1 MPNWK
6 ELGEVPDSDED
17 DLDGPSPPQSP
28 IASLLPAPPPP
39 IASPLTD
46 IWSIPSSPARQ
57 LPEPYHQA
65 TPTSPILPLGAKT
78 TTPLS
83 CSSPLS
89 PPPPDVTSS
98 PIASP
103 KPEPSRQ
110 TIQESLQIT
119 LPAHPVPSDTL
130 TGARSQSPLDSE
142 STSHLTSHSNNVSPS
157 RQAAVRLERSLRPRK
172 PIQEHPYL
180 LEGAQYTRF
189 MKAHGF
195 KPLRVVTEQAET
207 ARRRTTNDSQD
218 NDFFADDS
226 QSIFGELQE
235 HESQP
240 PDSASIVEERDEL
253 ALSPSPRASSQARAI
268 SSGQPSPGQDT
279 AATSPAEDDLPSI
292 DELLR
297 QSRKTRGKNQSKRHV
312 SASTSSSVK
321 RRRVDESARKDSV
334 TRSRFRP
341 PLVVDLEASSLA
353 GQEIRRRSHSPQVLN
368 DANARGPTKL
378 SVQTPLPA
386 TTHLENDVAPA
397 VISIS
402 DDDAQAEGSDSPD
415 SSSIDSD
422 SDAMQKHVRRIR
434 GVLPASWLRLDQ
446 LKAQKSRDG
455 TSRRQSPPLSP
466 KHLPRKGVAL
476 PKQRPQQPTSSNA
489 LFDFLPN
496 DDNDDRDERIN
507 NDISLG
513 RDHTLMSSPKTTKN
527 PDLFLQLFLDDG
539 DIPEEDAIDR
549 MVIGT
554 KRKRK
559 DSSEPKNRLYRKH
572 NSGLRNPRQ
581 QKITSLLDSASGGDG
596 DILSKKVIKS
606 GRSSKPKTARRSRT
620 TKGHPTPPPMLS
632 VLDVVESD
640 APQFLRI
647 AARAARRAPN
657 RGKTSPSRKQINLGS
672 RPDNIDALS
681 VLRDWKNGRI
691 QPRVAHE
698 PMEKAGTLSSKA
710 TSSRLAL
717 MQRSTNP
724 HRASAHLKR
733 AASLGD
739 TKRRTKQTRL
749 DMPVSSTTIP
759 SAAPIVR
766 GFPRLLKSSPGI
778 GRSDI
783 IAARPAQLETTE
795 VNRPGKFSFLARKR
809 NLDASYRRN
818 KSSLGPAAARLDRF
832 INSPMDQ
839 DMMPRGNI
847 AASIEPPTELQR
859 PIARHPRLRKQTKAR
874 FVDITAPRFVHAAD
888 PLPPASD
895 YALVQEDDVE
905 ELNDE
910 KLRGLGPFGTH
921 YTHHFEVF
929 PLDASVYF
937 HESTFIGMGRL
948 GNLQD
953 KKLMDKCCHVRPRI
967 SFQLGDKTLRWGPW
981 DEITSSELGVLVDF
995 VVDNIIQSEN
1005 TLSLEAVAASDFLLN
1020 FVETAVSFEKSTH
1033 MSSFMSRILDVLRSF
1048 IDRVEA
1054 ALNGRA
1060 RPGSSGLFRTL
1071 LQVLPRVLLVNFL
1084 STRLCQQSSTL
1095 SDQGFQA
1102 QEALRRLAKFC
1113 CRILVSLGLGPVEET
1128 YADLQQLH
1136 CREHGIKPD
1145 RGEVILWAILMR
1157 ILQVAQ
1163 LPRGGFWDILG
1174 SVIITPELTGASDL
1188 KKLEYGWKH
1197 VFTLLPLTEFND
1209 MGTLDAGSR
1218 LRSPL
1223 DGWAIPQALLKRTFH
1238 IYQKNPRQPPSFND
1252 YCRSLMG
1259 RCHYLI
1265 DQWGWGKSTSMI
1277 GLVFDFFGSQ
1287 NLSHLRNEEVYKSPA
1302 FLEQLSGKPD
1312 VSIHAEDR
1320 CFHIFV
1326 KIVAM
1331 VIRRLRA
1338 SGLVRDIKNL
1348 VTRIVPNHS
1357 RQFLKEQT
1365 INQHELA
1372 ALRNHHDLLCA
1383 LFWAAPPNLRPG
1395 IHLIEKLVVPGSSH
1409 REAVLINLR
1418 AWSQL
1423 SRFVVSSNEGPSV
1436 LRAFISW
1443 QNNIFRQ
1450 TLDQYLTAETDI
1462 QQQLLALSKDASNEI
1477 DRDMVGK
1484 MIEKNKSAAM
1494 DILYCSV
1501 QASLEVLKVAPS
1513 LTAAT
1518 CSLNTKQ
1525 LSQIFTKLDVSCAGF
1540 DWQTLLVAL
1549 DIVGRYM
1556 DRIDDVLDYQDSC
1569 NSETAEEQNASD
1581 EAIQLVDD
1589 QIVEA
1594 LFSVANQVLNLL
1606 ETRISERIGSKE
1618 SLCAEKAIVL
1628 SGRIAS
1634 RLLQVG
1640 LTRLSR
1646 FFSPGKY
1653 GLFQRMPQD
1662 ISLVRRRYLP
1672 LFTATLVRN
1681 ATLDFKDL
1689 NTTLDEMWLLCLTG
1703 PRSTFEHVPNFG
1715 DCLRRHSAT
1724 SVGGDAG
1731 FTSRTTMDYNSA
1743 RDLFASAVS
1752 SQRRALREDQTSLQR
1767 GRKGDLAKALKAVM
1781 EQMKRDLATVKPNRT
1796 AHLKH
1801 VDFVRE
1807 IISLVKSYGVD
1818 VCPVDP
1824 FFYRISADYSPS
1836 LEDPQLHLAGILAYG
1851 IRFQEGDTKAYSQLF
1866 YYLYNNC
1873 KVAFVNNKTGNELD
1887 ILQRCME
1894 NIHIFD
1900 FMLSCM
1906 LPTVV
1911 RATLKIHETW
1921 PLLQLYSGALR
1932 QLLERSCL
1940 PREIQDSQVDAVV
1953 ALLSTILLTIKT
1965 IKSEAG
1971 SGALSTKRLFFLVE
1985 LMGVANSLQPTL
1997 VVWSM
2002 ITDGSI
2008 RQDVTAV
2015 STAFSS
2021 LCDSASDAL
2030 TRLER
2035 EDSVV
2040 DKASSMASAN
2050 VLLDGIREMNVE
2062 YITRLS
2068 TVVKANTE
2076 SLSTHLCTDVNR
2088 SWIVTDRKVCVRAP
2102 GNTAS
2107 QASASQG
2114 AQGLSCEPLDMEDLY
2129 KQLSSHVVLWKSRA
2143 ISNAKDTRGRRFNT
2157 KKNKCA

>member
-17 DLDGPSPPQSP
+17 DFDGPSPPQSP

-57 LPEPYHQA
+57 LPEPCHQA
-65 TPTSPILPLGAKT
+65 TPTSTTVPQGTKT
-78 TTPLS
+78 TTSPS

-89 PPPPDVTSS
+89 PPPPDVASITPS
-98 PIASP
+98 PE
-103 KPEPSRQ
+103 PEPSRQ
-110 TIQESLQIT
+110 TIRESLQIT
-119 LPAHPVPSDTL
+119 LPAPPVPSYTL
-130 TGARSQSPLDSE
+130 TGAQDPLDSE
-142 STSHLTSHSNNVSPS
+142 PISHLTSHSNDVSPS

-180 LEGAQYTRF
+180 LEGAQYTRV

-195 KPLRVVTEQAET
+195 KPLRVVTGQAET
-207 ARRRTTNDSQD
+207 LRRRTANDDSQD
-218 NDFFADDS
+218 NDFSADDS
-226 QSIFGELQE
+226 QSISGDLQE
-235 HESQP
+235 HESP
-240 PDSASIVEERDEL
+240 PLDAASVVEERDEL
-253 ALSPSPRASSQARAI
+253 ALSPSPRASSQVRAI

-279 AATSPAEDDLPSI
+279 AATSPVEDDLPSI

-297 QSRKTRGKNQSKRHV
+297 QSRKTHGKKQSKRPG
-312 SASTSSSVK
+312 STSTSSSAK
-321 RRRVDESARKDSV
+321 RRRVDGSARKDSI
-334 TRSRFRP
+334 SRPRFKP
-341 PLVVDLEASSLA
+341 PPVVDLEASPLA
-353 GQEIRRRSHSPQVLN
+353 GQEIRHRSRNLQEPDDTDTRS
-368 DANARGPTKL
+368 PTKL
-378 SVQTPLPA
+378 SMQTSFPSTKP
-386 TTHLENDVAPA
+386 LENDDAPA

-402 DDDAQAEGSDSPD
+402 DDEAQAEGSDSPD
-415 SSSIDSD
+415 SSGTDSD
-422 SDAMQKHVRRIR
+422 SDAMQRHVRRIR

-446 LKAQKSRDG
+446 LKAQKTKDRI
-455 TSRRQSPPLSP
+455 SRRQSPPLSP
-466 KHLPRKGVAL
+466 RQLPRKGVAL
-476 PKQRPQQPTSSNA
+476 PKQRPQQPTSTNA
-489 LFDFLPN
+489 LFDFLSN
-496 DDNDDRDERIN
+496 DDDDDHDKRTN
-507 NDISLG
+507 NDISLR
-513 RDHTLMSSPKTTKN
+513 RDPNMVSPPKTTKN
-527 PDLFLQLFLDDG
+527 PDLFQQLFFDDG
-539 DIPEEDAIDR
+539 DIPEEDVIDR
-549 MVIGT
+549 MVTGT
-554 KRKRK
+554 KRKRN
-559 DSSEPKNRLYRKH
+559 DSSEPKNRTYRKDKT
-572 NSGLRNPRQ
+572 GPRNPRQ
-581 QKITSLLDSASGGDG
+581 QKITTLLDSGSGGDG
-596 DILSKKVIKS
+596 DIHSKKVTKS
-606 GRSSKPKTARRSRT
+606 SRSSKTKTSRRSRT

-632 VLDVVESD
+632 VLDVVEAD

-657 RGKTSPSRKQINLGS
+657 RGKTSPSHKQINLGS

-681 VLRDWKNGRI
+681 VLRDWKSGRI
-691 QPRVAHE
+691 RPRVAHE
-698 PMEKAGTLSSKA
+698 PMEKTETRSSKA
-710 TSSRLAL
+710 TPSRLPL
-717 MQRSTNP
+717 TQRSTNP
-724 HRASAHLKR
+724 SRASAHLKR
-733 AASLGD
+733 ATSLGD

-749 DMPVSSTTIP
+749 DVSVSSMTIP
-759 SAAPIVR
+759 STAPILR
-766 GFPRLLKSSPGI
+766 GFPKHLKSNSGI
-778 GRSDI
+778 GRSDAL
-783 IAARPAQLETTE
+783 AARPAQLETTE
-795 VNRPGKFSFLARKR
+795 VNRSGKFGFLARKR

-832 INSPMDQ
+832 INSPVNQ
-839 DMMPRGNI
+839 DMISTTTI
-847 AASIEPPTELQR
+847 ATLTEPTKELQPSLPR
-859 PIARHPRLRKQTKAR
+859 RPRLRKQTKAR
-874 FVDITAPRFVHAAD
+874 FVDITAPQFVHAAD

-895 YALVQEDDVE
+895 DALVHE
-905 ELNDE
+905 ENLGESSDE
-910 KLRGLGPFGTH
+910 KLQGLGPFGTH

-929 PLDASVYF
+929 PLDANVYF

-948 GNLQD
+948 SKLHE
-953 KKLMDKCCHVRPRI
+953 KHLMDKSCHSRPRI

-981 DEITSSELGVLVDF
+981 DEVTSSELGVLVDF
-995 VVDNIIQSEN
+995 VVDNITQAES
-1005 TLSLEAVAASDFLLN
+1005 TLNLEAVAASDFLLN
-1020 FVETAVSFEKSTH
+1020 FVETAVSFEKSTD
-1033 MSSFMSRILDVLRSF
+1033 MSSFMSRTLDVLRSF
-1048 IDRVEA
+1048 SDRVEA

-1060 RPGSSGLFRTL
+1060 RVGSSGLFRTL
-1071 LQVLPRVLLVNFL
+1071 LQVLPRILLVNLL
-1084 STRLCQQSSTL
+1084 STRLCQQSSVL

-1102 QEALRRLAKFC
+1102 QELLRRLAKVS
-1113 CRILVSLGLGPVEET
+1113 CRTLVSLGLGPVEET
-1128 YADLQQLH
+1128 YADLQQLRH
-1136 CREHGIKPD
+1136 REHGIKSD
-1145 RGEVILWAILMR
+1145 RGEVVLWVVLMK
-1157 ILQVAQ
+1157 ILQAAG
-1163 LPRGGFWDILG
+1163 LPRGSFWDILG
-1174 SVIITPELTGASDL
+1174 SVILTSELTGTSDV

-1197 VFTLLPLTEFND
+1197 VFTLLPLAEFND

-1265 DQWGWGKSTSMI
+1265 DQWGWGKCTGMI

-1287 NLSHLRNEEVYKSPA
+1287 NLSHLRNEEVYKSPF

-1312 VSIHAEDR
+1312 ISIHAEDR

-1331 VIRRLRA
+1331 VIKRLRA

-1383 LFWAAPPNLRPG
+1383 LFWAAPPDLRPG

-1423 SRFVVSSNEGPSV
+1423 SRFVVSSNEGASV
-1436 LRAFISW
+1436 FRPFISW

-1462 QQQLLALSKDASNEI
+1462 QQQLLALSKDASNDI

-1484 MIEKNKSAAM
+1484 MIEKNKAAAM

-1518 CSLNTKQ
+1518 NSLNTKQ
-1525 LSQIFTKLDVSCAGF
+1525 LSQVFSKLDVSCAGF

-1549 DIVGRYM
+1549 DIVGRYL
-1556 DRIDDVLDYQDSC
+1556 DRIDDALDYQDSC
-1569 NSETAEEQNASD
+1569 NSETAEDQNASD

-1594 LFSVANQVLNLL
+1594 LFSVANQVLNVL

-1640 LTRLSR
+1640 VTRLSR

-1653 GLFQRMPQD
+1653 SLFQRMPQD

-1681 ATLDFKDL
+1681 ATVDFKDL
-1689 NTTLDEMWLLCLTG
+1689 NTTPDEMWLLCLTS
-1703 PRSTFEHVPNFG
+1703 PRSTFEHVSNLG

-1724 SVGGDAG
+1724 SVGDAA
-1731 FTSRTTMDYNSA
+1731 FTSRTALDYNLA
-1743 RDLFASAVS
+1743 RDLFAAAVS
-1752 SQRRALREDQTSLQR
+1752 SQRKALRGDQSSLR
-1767 GRKGDLAKALKAVM
+1767 RRRKDDLAKALKAVM

-1796 AHLKH
+1796 AHLQH

-1873 KVAFVNNKTGNELD
+1873 KVAVVNNKIGNELD

-1894 NIHIFD
+1894 NTHIFD

-1911 RATLKIHETW
+1911 RATLKIHEAW
-1921 PLLQLYSGALR
+1921 PLLQMYSGALR

-1940 PREIQDSQVDAVV
+1940 PLEIQETQADAVV
-1953 ALLSTILLTIKT
+1953 AFLSTILLAIRTLKA
-1965 IKSEAG
+1965 EAG
-1971 SGALSTKRLFFLVE
+1971 IGALSTKRLFLLVE
-1985 LMGVANSLQPTL
+1985 LLGVANALQPTL

-2002 ITDGSI
+2002 ISDGTTL
-2008 RQDVTAV
+2008 QDVATVTA
-2015 STAFSS
+2015 AFSS
-2021 LCDSASDAL
+2021 LCDSASASL

-2035 EDSVV
+2035 EDSAV
-2040 DKASSMASAN
+2040 DKASSTASAS
-2050 VLLDGIREMNVE
+2050 VLLDGIREIDEQDIM
-2062 YITRLS
+2062 RLS
-2068 TVVKANTE
+2068 RVVNANTE
-2076 SLSTHLCTDVNR
+2076 SLSTHVCTDVKR
-2088 SWIVTDRKVCVRAP
+2088 SWIVTDRRVCVRAP

-2114 AQGLSCEPLDMEDLY
+2114 LQGLSFEPLDMQELY
-2129 KQLSSHVVLWKSRA
+2129 KQLSRQVLLWKSRA
-2143 ISNAKDTRGRRFNT
+2143 VPNAKDTGGRRFKT
-2157 KKNKCA
+2157 KKNAFD

>member
-17 DLDGPSPPQSP
+17 DFDGPSPPQSP
-28 IASLLPAPPPP
+28 IAGLLPAPPPP

-46 IWSIPSSPARQ
+46 IWSIPSSPARRP
-57 LPEPYHQA
+57 PEPGHRV
-65 TPTSPILPLGAKT
+65 TPTSTTVPLGTET

-98 PIASP
+98 PTLSP
-103 KPEPSRQ
+103 QPESSRH
-110 TIQESLQIT
+110 TVRENLQKT
-119 LPAHPVPSDTL
+119 LPAHRVPSDTV
-130 TGARSQSPLDSE
+130 TGAQKPLESE
-142 STSHLTSHSNNVSPS
+142 SILHITSHNNAVSPS

-180 LEGAQYTRF
+180 LEGAQYTQF

-195 KPLRVVTEQAET
+195 KPLRVVTEQAESS
-207 ARRRTTNDSQD
+207 RRLTTNEDSQD
-218 NDFFADDS
+218 NDFSADDS
-226 QSIFGELQE
+226 QE

-240 PDSASIVEERDEL
+240 LDAASIVEERDEL
-253 ALSPSPRASSQARAI
+253 ALSPSPRLSSQFRAI

-279 AATSPAEDDLPSI
+279 ADTSPAEDDLPSI

-297 QSRKTRGKNQSKRHV
+297 QSRKTLGKKQSKRLG
-312 SASTSSSVK
+312 STSISSCAK
-321 RRRVDESARKDSV
+321 RRRIDGSARKDSI
-334 TRSRFRP
+334 TRPRFKP
-341 PLVVDLEASSLA
+341 PLAIDLEASPLA
-353 GQEIRRRSHSPQVLN
+353 GQEIRRRSRNPQVPN
-368 DANARGPTKL
+368 DADITSPTKID
-378 SVQTPLPA
+378 VQQSFPA
-386 TTHLENDVAPA
+386 TTPFENGDAPA

-402 DDDAQAEGSDSPD
+402 DDDVQAEVSDSPD
-415 SSSIDSD
+415 SSGTDSD
-422 SDAMQKHVRRIR
+422 SDSMQKHVRRIR

-446 LKAQKSRDG
+446 LKAQKTRDG
-455 TSRRQSPPLSP
+455 TSRRQSPPSSP

-476 PKQRPQQPTSSNA
+476 PKQRPQQSTSSNA
-489 LFDFLPN
+489 LFDFLSN
-496 DDNDDRDERIN
+496 DDDDDHDERIN
-507 NDISLG
+507 NDILLRRNSSLV
-513 RDHTLMSSPKTTKN
+513 SFPKTNKN
-527 PDLFLQLFLDDG
+527 PDLFRQLFLDDG
-539 DIPEEDAIDR
+539 DIPEEDVIDR
-549 MVIGT
+549 MVTGT

-559 DSSEPKNRLYRKH
+559 DSSEPKNRTYRKH

-581 QKITSLLDSASGGDG
+581 QKITTLLDSGSGGDG
-596 DILSKKVIKS
+596 SALSKKAVKSSRSIKT
-606 GRSSKPKTARRSRT
+606 KTARRSRT
-620 TKGHPTPPPMLS
+620 TKRHPTPPPMLS

-681 VLRDWKNGRI
+681 VLRDWKTGRI
-691 QPRVAHE
+691 RPRVAHE
-698 PMEKAGTLSSKA
+698 PMDKASTSTSTA
-710 TSSRLAL
+710 TPSRFPLT
-717 MQRSTNP
+717 QRSTNP
-724 HRASAHLKR
+724 PRASAHLKR

-739 TKRRTKQTRL
+739 TKRRTKQTQL
-749 DMPVSSTTIP
+749 NVSSTTI
-759 SAAPIVR
+759 SSTAPIVR
-766 GFPRLLKSSPGI
+766 AHPKHLNLNSGI
-778 GRSDI
+778 GRSDTV
-783 IAARPAQLETTE
+783 AARPAQLETTE
-795 VNRPGKFSFLARKR
+795 VNRSGKFSFLAQKR

-818 KSSLGPAAARLDRF
+818 KSSVGLAAARLDRF
-832 INSPMDQ
+832 INSPVNQ
-839 DMMPRGNI
+839 DMMPTAVI
-847 AASIEPPTELQR
+847 ATSTGPPKELQPLR
-859 PIARHPRLRKQTKAR
+859 PRRPRLRKQTKAR
-874 FVDITAPRFVHAAD
+874 FVDITAPQFVHAAD

-895 YALVQEDDVE
+895 YVLVHEDDVGE
-905 ELNDE
+905 SSDE

-921 YTHHFEVF
+921 YTHHFEIF
-929 PLDASVYF
+929 PLDANVYF
-937 HESTFIGMGRL
+937 HESTFIGMGKL
-948 GNLQD
+948 SKLQD
-953 KKLMDKCCHVRPRI
+953 QKLMDKSCHVRPRI

-995 VVDNIIQSEN
+995 VVDKIIQPES

-1020 FVETAVSFEKSTH
+1020 FVETAVSFEKSTD
-1033 MSSFMSRILDVLRSF
+1033 MSSFMSRVLDVLHSF

-1054 ALNGRA
+1054 SLNGRA

-1071 LQVLPRVLLVNFL
+1071 LQVLPRVLLVNLL
-1084 STRLCQQSSTL
+1084 STRLCQQSSVL
-1095 SDQGFQA
+1095 SDQTFQA
-1102 QEALRRLAKFC
+1102 QEVLRRLAKVA
-1113 CRILVSLGLGPVEET
+1113 CRILVSLGLGSVEET

-1136 CREHGIKPD
+1136 HREHGIKSD
-1145 RGEVILWAILMR
+1145 RGEVVLWVVLMR
-1157 ILQVAQ
+1157 ILQAAE

-1174 SVIITPELTGASDL
+1174 SVILTPELTSTSDL
-1188 KKLEYGWKH
+1188 KKLECGWKH

-1209 MGTLDAGSR
+1209 LGTLDAGSR
-1218 LRSPL
+1218 LRLPL
-1223 DGWAIPQALLKRTFH
+1223 EGWAIPQALLKRTFH

-1252 YCRSLMG
+1252 YCRSLMA

-1265 DQWGWGKSTSMI
+1265 DQWGWGKCIGMV

-1287 NLSHLRNEEVYKSPA
+1287 NLSHLRNEEVYKSPL

-1326 KIVAM
+1326 KIVTM

-1348 VTRIVPNHS
+1348 VARIVPNHS

-1383 LFWAAPPNLRPG
+1383 LFWAAPPDLRPG

-1423 SRFVVSSNEGPSV
+1423 SRFVVSSNEGSSV
-1436 LRAFISW
+1436 FRPFISW

-1462 QQQLLALSKDASNEI
+1462 QQQLLALSKDASNDI

-1484 MIEKNKSAAM
+1484 MIEKNKAAAM

-1513 LTAAT
+1513 LAAAT
-1518 CSLNTKQ
+1518 YSLNTKQ
-1525 LSQIFTKLDVSCAGF
+1525 LSQVFTKFDVSCAGF
-1540 DWQTLLVAL
+1540 DWQTLLIAL
-1549 DIVGRYM
+1549 DIMGRYI
-1556 DRIDDVLDYQDSC
+1556 DRIDDILDYQDSC

-1589 QIVEA
+1589 QLVEA
-1594 LFSVANQVLNLL
+1594 LFSVANQLLNLL

-1640 LTRLSR
+1640 VTRLSR

-1681 ATLDFKDL
+1681 GTLDFKDL
-1689 NTTLDEMWLLCLTG
+1689 NTTPDEMWLLCLTG
-1703 PRSTFEHVPNFG
+1703 PRSTFEHVSGFG
-1715 DCLRRHSAT
+1715 DCLRRHSAI
-1724 SVGGDAG
+1724 SVGDAAC
-1731 FTSRTTMDYNSA
+1731 TSKTALDYNLA

-1752 SQRRALREDQTSLQR
+1752 SQRKALREDQGSLQR
-1767 GRKGDLAKALKAVM
+1767 RRKGDLAKALKAVM

-1796 AHLKH
+1796 AHIQH

-1807 IISLVKSYGVD
+1807 IIGLVKSYGVD

-1873 KVAFVNNKTGNELD
+1873 KVAVVNNKIANELD

-1911 RATLKIHETW
+1911 RATLKIHEAW

-1940 PREIQDSQVDAVV
+1940 PIEIQETRADAVV
-1953 ALLSTILLTIKT
+1953 ALLSTILLAIRTLKT
-1965 IKSEAG
+1965 EAG
-1971 SGALSTKRLFFLVE
+1971 NGALSTKRLFLLVE
-1985 LMGVANSLQPTL
+1985 LMGIVEVLQPTL

-2002 ITDGSI
+2002 ITEGSI
-2008 RQDVTAV
+2008 RQDVATVV
-2015 STAFSS
+2015 SAFSS

-2030 TRLER
+2030 IRLGR
-2035 EDSVV
+2035 EDSAV
-2040 DKASSMASAN
+2040 DIASRMASAS
-2050 VLLDGIREMNVE
+2050 VLLDGIREIDE
-2062 YITRLS
+2062 QDITRLS
-2068 TVVKANTE
+2068 RVVNANTE
-2076 SLSTHLCTDVNR
+2076 SLSTHVCTDVQR
-2088 SWIVTDRKVCVRAP
+2088 SWIVTDRRVCVRAP

-2114 AQGLSCEPLDMEDLY
+2114 LQGLSFEPLDMEELY
-2129 KQLSSHVVLWKSRA
+2129 KKFSSQVLLWKSRA
-2143 ISNAKDTRGRRFNT
+2143 VTNARDTRGRRFNT
-2157 KKNKCA
+2157 KRNNCA

>member
-17 DLDGPSPPQSP
+17 DFDGPSPPQSP
-28 IASLLPAPPPP
+28 IAGLPPAPPPP

-57 LPEPYHQA
+57 LPEPCHQA
-65 TPTSPILPLGAKT
+65 TLTTTAVPLGIKPN
-78 TTPLS
+78 TPLS

-98 PIASP
+98 PTPSP
-103 KPEPSRQ
+103 EPEPSRQ
-110 TIQESLQIT
+110 TIREGLQIT

-130 TGARSQSPLDSE
+130 TGAQSPLVSE
-142 STSHLTSHSNNVSPS
+142 SISHLTSHSNDVSPS

-207 ARRRTTNDSQD
+207 SRRRTNNEDSQD
-218 NDFFADDS
+218 NDFSADES

-235 HESQP
+235 HKSQP
-240 PDSASIVEERDEL
+240 LGAACIVEERDEL
-253 ALSPSPRASSQARAI
+253 ALSPSPRASSQVRAI
-268 SSGQPSPGQDT
+268 SSGRPSPGQDT
-279 AATSPAEDDLPSI
+279 APTSPAEDDLPSI

-297 QSRKTRGKNQSKRHV
+297 QSRKTRGKKQSKRPGST
-312 SASTSSSVK
+312 SASSSTK
-321 RRRVDESARKDSV
+321 RRRVDGSAHKDST
-334 TRSRFRP
+334 TRPRFKP
-341 PLVVDLEASSLA
+341 PLVVDLEASPLA
-353 GQEIRRRSHSPQVLN
+353 GQDIRRRSRNPQAPVDTDL
-368 DANARGPTKL
+368 RSPTKL
-378 SVQTPLPA
+378 SLQTPSP
-386 TTHLENDVAPA
+386 TTTPLENDDAPA

-402 DDDAQAEGSDSPD
+402 DDDVQAEGSDSPD
-415 SSSIDSD
+415 SSGTDSD

-446 LKAQKSRDG
+446 LKAQKASDG
-455 TSRRQSPPLSP
+455 TSRRQSPPSSP
-466 KHLPRKGVAL
+466 KQLPRKGVAL

-489 LFDFLPN
+489 LFDFLYN
-496 DDNDDRDERIN
+496 DDDDDHDERIN
-507 NDISLG
+507 NDISLRG
-513 RDHTLMSSPKTTKN
+513 NPSLVSPPKTTKN
-527 PDLFLQLFLDDG
+527 SDLFQQLFLDDG
-539 DIPEEDAIDR
+539 DIPEEDVIDR
-549 MVIGT
+549 MVTGT

-559 DSSEPKNRLYRKH
+559 DSSEPNSRNYRKH
-572 NSGLRNPRQ
+572 NSGPKNPRQ
-581 QKITSLLDSASGGDG
+581 QKITTLLDSRSGGNG
-596 DILSKKVIKS
+596 GIASKKVTKS
-606 GRSSKPKTARRSRT
+606 SRSSKTKTARRSGT

-640 APQFLRI
+640 APRFLRI

-691 QPRVAHE
+691 RPKVSHE
-698 PMEKAGTLSSKA
+698 LMEKAA
-710 TSSRLAL
+710 TSSKSTSPRLPL
-717 MQRSTNP
+717 MQSSTNP
-724 HRASAHLKR
+724 PRASAHLKR
-733 AASLGD
+733 ATSLGN
-739 TKRRTKQTRL
+739 TNRRTKQTRL
-749 DMPVSSTTIP
+749 DVPVSSAAIP
-759 SAAPIVR
+759 STAPIVR
-766 GFPRLLKSSPGI
+766 ELPKHLKSNSGI
-778 GRSDI
+778 GRSDTL
-783 IAARPAQLETTE
+783 AARPAQLETTE
-795 VNRPGKFSFLARKR
+795 VNRSGKFGFLARKR

-832 INSPMDQ
+832 INSSMSLDLLPT
-839 DMMPRGNI
+839 
-847 AASIEPPTELQR
+847 ATVVTSTEPPKELQPSLPR
-859 PIARHPRLRKQTKAR
+859 RPRLRKQTKAR
-874 FVDITAPRFVHAAD
+874 FVDITAPLFLHAAD
-888 PLPPASD
+888 PLPAPSD
-895 YALVQEDDVE
+895 YALVHEDDVGE
-905 ELNDE
+905 SSDE

-929 PLDASVYF
+929 PLDANVYF
-937 HESTFIGMGRL
+937 HESTFIGMGKLSR
-948 GNLQD
+948 LQD
-953 KKLMDKCCHVRPRI
+953 KRLMDKSCHVRPSI

-981 DEITSSELGVLVDF
+981 DETTSSELGVLVDF
-995 VVDNIIQSEN
+995 VVDEIVQPEK
-1005 TLSLEAVAASDFLLN
+1005 TLSIGVVAASDFLLN
-1020 FVETAVSFEKSTH
+1020 FVETGVSFEKSTD
-1033 MSSFMSRILDVLRSF
+1033 MSSFMSRVLDVLRSF

-1060 RPGSSGLFRTL
+1060 QSGSSGLFRTL
-1071 LQVLPRVLLVNFL
+1071 LQVLPRILMVNLL
-1084 STRLCQQSSTL
+1084 STRFCQQSSVL

-1102 QEALRRLAKFC
+1102 QEVLRRLAKVG
-1113 CRILVSLGLGPVEET
+1113 CRILVSLGLGSVEET
-1128 YADLQQLH
+1128 YADLQQLRH
-1136 CREHGIKPD
+1136 REHGIKSD
-1145 RGEVILWAILMR
+1145 RDEVVVWVVLMR
-1157 ILQVAQ
+1157 ILQAAE

-1174 SVIITPELTGASDL
+1174 SVILTPELTGTSDL
-1188 KKLEYGWKH
+1188 KRLEYGWKL

-1265 DQWGWGKSTSMI
+1265 NQWGWGKCTGMV

-1287 NLSHLRNEEVYKSPA
+1287 NLSHLRNEEVYKSPS

-1331 VIRRLRA
+1331 VIRRLRG

-1395 IHLIEKLVVPGSSH
+1395 IHLIEKLVTPGSSH

-1423 SRFVVSSNEGPSV
+1423 SRFVVSSNEGASV
-1436 LRAFISW
+1436 YRPFISW

-1477 DRDMVGK
+1477 DRDTVRK
-1484 MIEKNKSAAM
+1484 MIEKNQAAAM

-1513 LTAAT
+1513 LSAAT
-1518 CSLNTKQ
+1518 YSLNTKQ
-1525 LSQIFTKLDVSCAGF
+1525 LSQAFTKLDVSCAGF

-1549 DIVGRYM
+1549 DVVGRYI
-1556 DRIDDVLDYQDSC
+1556 DRIDDALDYQDSC

-1589 QIVEA
+1589 HIVEA

-1606 ETRISERIGSKE
+1606 ETRKSERIGSKE

-1640 LTRLSR
+1640 VTRLSR

-1653 GLFQRMPQD
+1653 NLFQRMPQD

-1672 LFTATLVRN
+1672 LFTATLVRSG
-1681 ATLDFKDL
+1681 TLDFKDL
-1689 NTTLDEMWLLCLTG
+1689 NTTPDEMWLLCLTG
-1703 PRSTFEHVPNFG
+1703 PRSTFEHISNFG

-1724 SVGGDAG
+1724 SVGDAA
-1731 FTSRTTMDYNSA
+1731 FTSRTALDYNMA

-1752 SQRRALREDQTSLQR
+1752 SQRKALRQDQINLQR
-1767 GRKGDLAKALKAVM
+1767 RRKGDLAKALKAVM
-1781 EQMKRDLATVKPNRT
+1781 EQMKRDLATLKDNRT
-1796 AHLKH
+1796 AHLQH
-1801 VDFVRE
+1801 VDFVRQ

-1851 IRFQEGDTKAYSQLF
+1851 IRFQEDDTKAYSQLF

-1873 KVAFVNNKTGNELD
+1873 KVAFVNNKIENELD

-1911 RATLKIHETW
+1911 RASLKIHEAW

-1940 PREIQDSQVDAVV
+1940 PIEIQKTQAEAVV
-1953 ALLSTILLTIKT
+1953 ALLSTILLTIRSLKA
-1965 IKSEAG
+1965 EAG
-1971 SGALSTKRLFFLVE
+1971 TVALSTKRVFLLVE
-1985 LMGVANSLQPTL
+1985 LMAIANALQPTL
-1997 VVWSM
+1997 VIWSM
-2002 ITDGSI
+2002 ITNGSI
-2008 RQDVTAV
+2008 RQDIATITA
-2015 STAFSS
+2015 AFSS
-2021 LCDSASDAL
+2021 LCDSAYDAL
-2030 TRLER
+2030 ICLER

-2040 DKASSMASAN
+2040 DKASSTASAS
-2050 VLLDGIREMNVE
+2050 VLLDGIREIDEEHVA
-2062 YITRLS
+2062 RLS
-2068 TVVKANTE
+2068 RVVNANTE
-2076 SLSTHLCTDVNR
+2076 SLSTHVCTDVKR
-2088 SWIVTDRKVCVRAP
+2088 SWIVTDRRVCVRAP

-2114 AQGLSCEPLDMEDLY
+2114 LQGPSFEPLDMEELY
-2129 KQLSSHVVLWKSRA
+2129 KQLSSQVLLWKSRA
-2143 ISNAKDTRGRRFNT
+2143 VPNAKDTRGRRFNA
-2157 KKNKCA
+2157 KSNK